1 MRVLKVTKYS
11 PILHELR
18 ASWGVLQAG
27 KYLLTESMQNRGP
40 DEDFFAYQ
48 NAIAEIGRIE
58 RKLEILYDEIQAVE
72 LLHQAAIILG
82 NYEDLSD
89 RKQSSGNSPI
99 N

>member
-1 MRVLKVTKYS
+1 MRALKVTKYS

-40 DEDFFAYQ
+40 HEDFFAYQ
-48 NAIAEIGRIE
+48 NAVAEIGRIE

-72 LLHQAAIILG
+72 LLHQAAILTG
-82 NYEDLSD
+82 NYEDMPGRKRPSD
-89 RKQSSGNSPI
+89 NQSMN
-99 N
+99 

>member
-27 KYLLTESMQNRGP
+27 KYLLAESMQNRTP
-40 DEDFFAYQ
+40 HEDLFAYQ

-58 RKLEILYDEIQAVE
+58 RKLDILYDEIQAVE
-72 LLHQAAIILG
+72 LLHQAAILTG
-82 NYEDLSD
+82 NYEDMSD
-89 RKQSSGNSPI
+89 RKRSNGNTSL

>member
-27 KYLLTESMQNRGP
+27 KYLLAESMQNRIP
-40 DEDFFAYQ
+40 QEDLFAYQ

-58 RKLEILYDEIQAVE
+58 RKLDILYDEIQAVE
-72 LLHQAAIILG
+72 LLHQAAILVG
-82 NYEDLSD
+82 NYEDMSG
-89 RKQSSGNSPI
+89 RKRSNGNTSL

>member
-27 KYLLTESMQNRGP
+27 KYLLSESMQNRIP
-40 DEDFFAYQ
+40 TDDLFAYQ
-48 NAIAEIGRIE
+48 NAVAEIGRIE

-72 LLHQAAIILG
+72 LLHQAAILTG
-82 NYEDLSD
+82 NYEDMSS
-89 RKQSSGNSPI
+89 RKRSNGNTSL

>member
-27 KYLLTESMQNRGP
+27 KYLLSESMQNRIP
-40 DEDFFAYQ
+40 ADDLFAYQ
-48 NAIAEIGRIE
+48 SAVAEIGRIE

-72 LLHQAAIILG
+72 LLHQAAILTG
-82 NYEDLSD
+82 NYQDMSSRKRSD
-89 RKQSSGNSPI
+89 DQTSLN
-99 N
+99 

>member
-48 NAIAEIGRIE
+48 NAVAEIGRIE

-72 LLHQAAIILG
+72 LLHQAAILTG
-82 NYEDLSD
+82 NYEDMPGKKRSSD
-89 RKQSSGNSPI
+89 NQSMN
-99 N
+99 

>member
-27 KYLLTESMQNRGP
+27 KYLLTESMQNKGP
-40 DEDFFAYQ
+40 HEDFFAYQ

-58 RKLEILYDEIQAVE
+58 RKLDILYDEIQAIE
-72 LLHQAAIILG
+72 LLHQAAILTG
-82 NYEDLSD
+82 NFENLSD
-89 RKQSSGNSPI
+89 RKRSGDSSPMN
-99 N
+99 

>member
-27 KYLLTESMQNRGP
+27 KYLLTESMQNQAP
-40 DEDFFAYQ
+40 HEDFFAYQ

-58 RKLEILYDEIQAVE
+58 RKLDILYDEIQAVE
-72 LLHQAAIILG
+72 LLHQADILLG
-82 NYEDLSD
+82 NYEDLSN
-89 RKQSSGNSPI
+89 RKRSGDNSPL